1 MFYRPLL
8 EPLLQD
14 LRIRKIFPHIPPQ
27 GVLVD
32 VGCDEPQE
40 LIRRVSRSMKQC
52 IGLDIV
58 ATPYKKK
65 NITILKQDLQK
76 TIKLPSTSADVMTM
90 LAVLEHMKHPNEI
103 VAECYRILKPGGVLL
118 VTVPS
123 PANKPLLELLS
134 AVGLVRKEM
143 IHQHENYFTVQ
154 RLTRLMKRTGFS
166 FVHVELFELGLNT
179 FCKAVK

>member
-1 MFYRPLL
+1 MLHRPLL
-8 EPLLQD
+8 EPILQD
-14 LRIRKIFPHIPPQ
+14 LRIRKVLPHIVPR

-40 LIRRVSRSMKQC
+40 LIRRVYRIMKRC

-58 ATPYKKK
+58 AKPYKKK

-76 TIKLPSTSADVMTM
+76 TIKLPTNTADVMTM

-103 VAECYRILKPGGVLL
+103 VAECFRILKPGGMLL

-166 FVHVELFELGLNT
+166 FVHVELFELGMNT